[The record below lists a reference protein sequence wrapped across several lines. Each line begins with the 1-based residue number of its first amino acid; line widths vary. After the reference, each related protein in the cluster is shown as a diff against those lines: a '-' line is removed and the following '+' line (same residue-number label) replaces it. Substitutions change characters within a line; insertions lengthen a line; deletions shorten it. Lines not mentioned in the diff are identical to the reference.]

1 MLKEIVS
8 TTANYTKEHGKA
20 ARKKK
25 GQFFTPLSIVDF
37 MVKKGAAAAEHL
49 SILEPGAGNGLL
61 TAALIKQC
69 LKSVMPLQ
77 TRNGGCIYYCI

>member
-37 MVKKGAAAAEHL
+37 MVKKRAAAA
-49 SILEPGAGNGLL
+49 S
-61 TAALIKQC
+61 T
-69 LKSVMPLQ
+69 
-77 TRNGGCIYYCI
+77 

>member
-61 TAALIKQC
+61 TAALIKQWETYQFYWQ
-69 LKSVMPLQ
+69 LNKLITTQ
-77 TRNGGCIYYCI
+77 FI